1 MNTGRHRQLGKHSVS
16 AVCFPRSAFVLRGT
30 RGSPCLRPYYIM
42 NYCLASFARTKP
54 IDPRRASSKSFQ
66 KKKNNNNNC
75 CETRSKTFFHGKR
88 KKKRG
93 GDRSVRWIPSS
104 SSCLSNT
111 SSSWS
116 SNVCPRVLRIV
127 LTFSFSIR
135 PDLVESNMEKALLS
149 TVKNNRI
156 LFSRCRFDNIYIYI
170 FFSNASKLVLR
181 QRESVSFRRSA
192 FSCVFVRKIYGEYD
206 RCCCWKQPSNKSIP
220 FGRRSSS
227 RPPPRLEDRS
237 ILFEVRSAFVYAFRG
252 NKMRGPAVLQKD

>member
-1 MNTGRHRQLGKHSVS
+1 MWNSIENVFS
-16 AVCFPRSAFVLRGT
+16 W
-30 RGSPCLRPYYIM
+30 
-42 NYCLASFARTKP
+42 
-54 IDPRRASSKSFQ
+54 
-66 KKKNNNNNC
+66 KKK
-75 CETRSKTFFHGKR
+75 
-88 KKKRG
+88 KKG
-93 GDRSVRWIPSS
+93 GDDRSVRWIPSS

-156 LFSRCRFDNIYIYI
+156 LFSRCRLDNIYIYI